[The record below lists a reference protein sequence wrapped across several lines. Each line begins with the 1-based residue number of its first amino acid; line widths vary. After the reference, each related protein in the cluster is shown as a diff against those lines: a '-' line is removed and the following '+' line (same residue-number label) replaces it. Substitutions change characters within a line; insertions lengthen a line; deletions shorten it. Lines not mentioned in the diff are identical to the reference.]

1 MYVTIKYMYI
11 IITLFMN
18 CGGVCVCVCVLVPG
32 GYSYM
37 CTLLKLQHCMCCVY
51 TMYKCVCVYVL
62 YGLLSESFVVD
73 VLSDKS
79 RETHLSFTREVCVC
93 VCVCV
98 CMCGRS

>member
-1 MYVTIKYMYI
+1 MYTQCI
-11 IITLFMN
+11 
-18 CGGVCVCVCVLVPG
+18 
-32 GYSYM
+32 S
-37 CTLLKLQHCMCCVY
+37 
-51 TMYKCVCVYVL
+51 VCVYVL

-98 CMCGRS
+98 HVWKELGNNNYYYNDKK